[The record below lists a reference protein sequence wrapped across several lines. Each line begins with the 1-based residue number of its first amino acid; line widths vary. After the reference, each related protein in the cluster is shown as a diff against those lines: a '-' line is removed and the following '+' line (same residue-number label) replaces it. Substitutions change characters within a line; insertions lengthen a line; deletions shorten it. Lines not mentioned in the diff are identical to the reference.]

1 MSDNPAGE
9 QNGHRLLE
17 RAFRTF
23 GEATV
28 TIEASYRALRAR
40 VDQLDLELTERNDA
54 LRVNLQKTE
63 EIRSHL
69 DAVLES
75 LSTGVLVADH
85 SGVIVRCNQ
94 AAESLLGA
102 PQRAMTGR
110 ALEAVLSEQKLD
122 GNRYPLVTKTGAC
135 VSLARAVPRGENG
148 PSVGTVVLL
157 QDISAVRQLE
167 ERLHR
172 RDRLASMG
180 EMVGGIAHEI
190 RNPLGSVELFASMLR
205 QDLAHDPVRRS
216 YAEHISLAVQAMDR
230 LLSNLLTYTKP
241 AKPRRERHPP
251 EALVRE
257 TLMMAAHALAGAKID
272 TVLRFESA
280 PPTVWGDGV
289 QLRQILLNL
298 VLNAVEAMPQGGAL
312 TMTVVAE
319 SEGPD
324 SQPVVRFVV
333 ADTGKGIKSAHLS
346 RLFDPFFTT
355 RQEGTGLGLAIVH
368 ALVEG
373 HRGRIEVSSRVKKG
387 SVFTVT
393 LPQDVEM
400 SPIAVRRR
408 GRRAHSHAGGGISNA
423 S

>member
-1 MSDNPAGE
+1 MSHNQVGE
-9 QNGHRLLE
+9 QKGHRLLE
-17 RAFRTF
+17 RAFRSF

-40 VDQLDLELTERNDA
+40 IDQLDLELAERNEA

-85 SGVIVRCNQ
+85 SGVIVRANQ

-102 PQRAMTGR
+102 PQGTIVGR
-110 ALEAVLSEQKLD
+110 ALEEVLNEQKLD
-122 GNRYPLVTKTGAC
+122 GNRYPLVTKTGAY

-205 QDLAHDPVRRS
+205 QDLAQDPVHRS

-241 AKPRRERHPP
+241 AKPRREQHPP
-251 EALVRE
+251 EALVRD
-257 TLMMAAHALAGAKID
+257 TLTMAAHALAGAKID
-272 TVLRFESA
+272 TVLRLESA
-280 PPTVWGDGV
+280 PPTVWGDGA
-289 QLRQILLNL
+289 QIRQILLNL
-298 VLNAVEAMPQGGAL
+298 VLNAVEAMPQGGTL
-312 TMTVVAE
+312 TITVAAE
-319 SEGPD
+319 KEAPD
-324 SQPVVRFVV
+324 SQPVVWFVV
-333 ADTGKGIKSAHLS
+333 ADTGKGIKPAYLS

-373 HRGRIEVSSRVKKG
+373 HRGRIEVSSRVRKG
-387 SVFTVT
+387 TVFTVT
-393 LPQDVEM
+393 LPQDVKA
-400 SPIAVRRR
+400 PPVVRRRR
-408 GRRAHSHAGGGISNA
+408 GRPVLSHS
-423 S
+423 